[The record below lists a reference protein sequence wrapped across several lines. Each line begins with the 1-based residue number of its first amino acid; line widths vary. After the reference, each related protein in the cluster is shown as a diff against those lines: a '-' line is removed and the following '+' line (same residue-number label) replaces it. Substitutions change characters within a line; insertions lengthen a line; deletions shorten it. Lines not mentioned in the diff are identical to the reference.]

1 MKLFVAIFS
10 LPLFLALVRES
21 RPGTERVLFFREA
34 DGKQLWGRRHKCDYT
49 TVATYAIGP
58 RCTPTVDGGKVWS
71 HPAFANKSVYVRND
85 KELKCYSLAK
95 ASQEQT
101 N

>member
-21 RPGTERVLFFREA
+21 SPRTERVLCFREA
-34 DGKQLWGRRHKCDYT
+34 DGKQLWEHRYKCDYT
-49 TVATYAIGP
+49 TV
-58 RCTPTVDGGKVWS
+58 DGGQVWS

-85 KELKCYSLAK
+85 KELK
-95 ASQEQT
+95 
-101 N
+101 